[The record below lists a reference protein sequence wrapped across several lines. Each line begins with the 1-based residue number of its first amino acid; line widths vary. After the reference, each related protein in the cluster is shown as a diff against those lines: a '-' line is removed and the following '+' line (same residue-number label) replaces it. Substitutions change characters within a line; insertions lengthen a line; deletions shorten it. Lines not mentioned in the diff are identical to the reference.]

1 MLPTRGR
8 CPAIETVTM
17 TVHASAFG
25 EELSVTLT
33 LESVGGDFDL
43 RAFRGSSGAASGC
56 NGAEKS

>member
-1 MLPTRGR
+1 M
-8 CPAIETVTM
+8 TM